1 MLAGAQVAGL
11 QTDSKGA
18 MRESAVNL
26 RPGSTQAPG
35 GGASTGGGVGGHS
48 LDCIHSTGA
57 WLGGKRM
64 SSGHDCSAS
73 SDDQDSKDQKQ
84 QEVKGTKVC

>member
-1 MLAGAQVAGL
+1 MAGL
-11 QTDSKGA
+11 QTDSKGE

-26 RPGSTQAPG
+26 SPGSTQEPG
-35 GGASTGGGVGGHS
+35 GRASTGGGWGRS

-84 QEVKGTKVC
+84 QEGKGTKVC